1 MNASG
6 ADEPPKRLVRC
17 PRCGKQAE
25 WSGENPFRP
34 FCSARCKQ
42 IDLGA
47 WASGEYRIPCS
58 PQDGEAEAPDGLFP
72 D

>member
-1 MNASG
+1 VNVSDASG
-6 ADEPPKRLVRC
+6 SKKRLVRC
-17 PRCGKQAE
+17 PQCSKEIE
-25 WSGENPFRP
+25 WNEANPYRP

-47 WASGEYRIPCS
+47 WASEEYRLSGS
-58 PQDGEAEAPDGLFP
+58 PQDGEPEASNGLVA